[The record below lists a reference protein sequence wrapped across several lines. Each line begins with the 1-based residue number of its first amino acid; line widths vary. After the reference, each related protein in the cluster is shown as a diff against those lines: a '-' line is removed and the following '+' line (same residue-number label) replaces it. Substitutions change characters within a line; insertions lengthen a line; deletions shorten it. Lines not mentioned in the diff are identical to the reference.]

1 MKKTIVSLVAVLFLS
16 ASCDQS
22 HLQQQAQAP
31 VNPGL
36 SPLDRDLLTGAGQDE
51 KSGGDKPAHMPVA
64 QFDIPKDAVLEGRK
78 KLIPAI
84 SAAFARRTTP
94 QRAQWLADICFRK
107 TVGTTFTPLDL
118 AEIALAETG
127 GHRLSSRA
135 VSPKG
140 ALGVWQLMPERAA
153 SHGYLPA
160 EMRDDEKCAD
170 AAVRELK
177 EKLTMAKGNLARAKR
192 YYCGAGPAATAY
204 DAIRKR
210 FRAEILRELEKGFQ
224 EQRFVFEAASHG

>member
-22 HLQQQAQAP
+22 HLQQAQAP

-36 SPLDRDLLTGAGQDE
+36 SPWDHDLLNGAGQDE
-51 KSGGDKPAHMPVA
+51 KSGGSKPAHMPVA
-64 QFDIPKDAVLEGRK
+64 QFEVPKDAILEGRK

-94 QRAQWLADICFRK
+94 QRAKWLAEICFKK
-107 TVGTTFTPLDL
+107 TAGTTFTPLDL

-135 VSPKG
+135 VSSKG
-140 ALGVWQLMPERAA
+140 ALGVWQLMPERAL
-153 SHGYLPA
+153 SHGYQPS

-170 AAVRELK
+170 AAVRELR

-192 YYCGAGPAATAY
+192 YYCGSGPAAAAY

-224 EQRFVFEAASHG
+224 EQSFMFEAANHG